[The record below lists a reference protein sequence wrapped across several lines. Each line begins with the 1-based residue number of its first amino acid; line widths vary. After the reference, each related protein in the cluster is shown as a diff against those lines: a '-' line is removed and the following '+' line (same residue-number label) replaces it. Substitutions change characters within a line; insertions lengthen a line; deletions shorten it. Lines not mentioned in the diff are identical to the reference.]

1 MVSWDH
7 MLPHKIFAYP
17 VSYSIDDW
25 EKIGSDPWALPD
37 NLRLDETGN
46 VVDKCKH
53 EWVNVGFMH
62 AKMVCKHC
70 DKDQP

>member
-1 MVSWDH
+1 MTGVQTC
-7 MLPHKIFAYP
+7 
-17 VSYSIDDW
+17 
-25 EKIGSDPWALPD
+25 ALPISD